1 MSGPTAFF
9 ASVKLASL
17 GARSITI
24 DGEAVVLCPKT
35 GLSLF
40 DELHSG
46 CRDRD
51 VILMRL
57 T

>member
-1 MSGPTAFF
+1 MGNVETQVAANRDIEPQ
-9 ASVKLASL
+9 ASA
-17 GARSITI
+17 TI

-46 CRDRD
+46 RRERD
-51 VILMRL
+51 VTCMRSF
-57 T
+57 